1 MATLSEMIRDVG
13 SVLSGQEAQKI
24 ADKTGKTYAEVLA
37 KAQKL
42 NIGIGAGAV
51 NTYNQAP
58 AEPARTPRAMAAQQA
73 LAPLEGLSINRGNVY
88 TGSSGSQTT
97 SSGTTYIPTI
107 TQRSTIQSQKKDP
120 YDVSLQ
126 PQDFTLADS
135 ILADRDQGAGATP
148 DPASPAAPAGPDYNS
163 IMAPFL
169 EMLAATTANSQQQM
183 ADLQTMMASGLANSQ
198 AMFQQQ
204 MEQNLALAEQEK
216 AANRAFMI
224 NSGRQTSPANLQ
236 LGIGYNQNKLAGT
249 EGFKYRPKQVTAAP
263 IAFSAPTLSASAASQ
278 VPTVINV

>member
-1 MATLSEMIRDVG
+1 MAKSLSEMIRDVG
-13 SVLSGQEAQKI
+13 SVLSGSEAQKI

-42 NIGIGAGAV
+42 NIGLGAGAV
-51 NTYNQAP
+51 NQYNQQLATPAGAP
-58 AEPARTPRAMAAQQA
+58 NAMAAQQA
-73 LAPLEGLSINRGNVY
+73 LAPLQGLSINRGNVY

-97 SSGTTYIPTI
+97 SSGTTYIPNI
-107 TQRSTIQSQKKDP
+107 TPRSTIQSQKKDP

-135 ILADRDQGAGATP
+135 ILAARGQGAGTGQQQIQP
-148 DPASPAAPAGPDYNS
+148 PAGPDYSS

-169 EMLAATTANSQQQM
+169 EALAATTANSQQQM
-183 ADLQTMMASGLANSQ
+183 ADLQTMMASGIANSQ

-204 MEQNLALAEQEK
+204 MEQNAALAAEEA

-224 NSGRQTSPANLQ
+224 NSGRSVSPANLQ

-263 IAFSAPTLSASAASQ
+263 IAFSAPTLAASAASQ